1 VIASAEPSDAPARAT
16 IEMLPEPEEK
26 RAPATG
32 AVASVQEAELSMPA
46 TALGRLWQPASLERL
61 ARGYW
66 LYLARA
72 SRGVIRVLYGEA
84 SRTVVVGPSSL
95 GLLRFRAPE
104 YETSA
109 DTAAVTWQIER
120 GLLVAAQGRDSGWL
134 RIEVRR
140 QRAPTASLT
149 PDGTRA
155 TVRIRVEVRNFYPWL
170 RGSGRFARFGAWLY
184 SQTQV
189 RIHRRI
195 TIGFLRSLA
204 SLELPAPRDAKST
217 TSGDRAEPA

>member
-1 VIASAEPSDAPARAT
+1 MPTPAPAT
-16 IEMLPEPEEK
+16 VELLPEPEEK
-26 RAPATG
+26 RIAATG
-32 AVASVQEAELSMPA
+32 AVTSVQEAELSMPA
-46 TALGRLWQPASLERL
+46 EALAGLWRPTSLERL

-66 LYLARA
+66 LYLTRA
-72 SRGVIRVLYGEA
+72 SRGLIRVLYGES
-84 SRTVVVGPSSL
+84 SRTVVLGPASL
-95 GLLRFRAPE
+95 ALLRFRAPE

-109 DTAAVTWQIER
+109 ESAVVKWRIER

-140 QRAPTASLT
+140 QGATEPPDALEATARARL
-149 PDGTRA
+149 
-155 TVRIRVEVRNFYPWL
+155 RILVEVQNFYPWL

-195 TIGFLRSLA
+195 TVGFLRSLA
-204 SLELPAPRDAKST
+204 SLELPPARDTASGAA
-217 TSGDRAEPA
+217 GDRGEAR

>member
-1 VIASAEPSDAPARAT
+1 MTTPAPAT
-16 IEMLPEPEEK
+16 IELLPEPEEK
-26 RAPATG
+26 RIAATG
-32 AVASVQEAELSMPA
+32 AVTSMQEAELSMPA
-46 TALGRLWQPASLERL
+46 EALARLWQAASLERL

-66 LYLARA
+66 LYLTRA
-72 SRGVIRVLYGEA
+72 SRGLIGVLYGER
-84 SRTVVVGPSSL
+84 SRTVVLAPASL
-95 GLLRFRAPE
+95 ALLRFRAPE

-109 DTAAVTWQIER
+109 DSAVVTWRIER

-140 QRAPTASLT
+140 EGAST
-149 PDGTRA
+149 PPDAPDGRLGRL
-155 TVRIRVEVRNFYPWL
+155 RILVEVQNFYPWL

-195 TIGFLRSLA
+195 TVGFLRSLA
-204 SLELPAPRDAKST
+204 SLELPPLRDAA
-217 TSGDRAEPA
+217 SGAPGNRGRAR

>member
-1 VIASAEPSDAPARAT
+1 MPTPAPAT
-16 IEMLPEPEEK
+16 VELLPEPEEK
-26 RAPATG
+26 RIAATG

-46 TALGRLWQPASLERL
+46 EALAGLWRPTSLERL

-66 LYLARA
+66 LYLTRA
-72 SRGVIRVLYGEA
+72 SRGLIRVLYGES
-84 SRTVVVGPSSL
+84 SRTVVLGPASL
-95 GLLRFRAPE
+95 ALLRFRAPE

-109 DTAAVTWQIER
+109 ESAVVKWRIER

-140 QRAPTASLT
+140 QGATEPPDALEATARARL
-149 PDGTRA
+149 
-155 TVRIRVEVRNFYPWL
+155 RILVEVQNFYPWL

-195 TIGFLRSLA
+195 TVGFLRSLA
-204 SLELPAPRDAKST
+204 SLELPPARDTASGAA
-217 TSGDRAEPA
+217 GDRGEAR